1 MKISAKLS
9 GQQEGRYKKLWAQA
23 CQSPHLSVRL
33 EEVKDSE
40 NNRKDKL
47 FEYRKGAYSTKVRNI
62 LIKGLLHISY
72 KLFEYNKF
80 AQRNGSGEL
89 LYHYF
94 NRNFVIFFRKVIKSR
109 GYNR

>member
-62 LIKGLLHISY
+62 LIKGCYTYRTSYLNIINLLRGMAVGNFYIIT
-72 KLFEYNKF
+72 LTET
-80 AQRNGSGEL
+80 L
-89 LYHYF
+89 LYSLG
-94 NRNFVIFFRKVIKSR
+94 K
-109 GYNR
+109 